1 MSKHKFTTRICACIT
16 VLTVALALVFSY
28 FGASL
33 GIQSTASQLS
43 YTSTLF
49 DTSRVHQIDISIDES
64 DWDDLVENASAKT
77 YYVCD
82 ITIDGETV
90 SNAGIRAKGNSSL
103 TSVPDDSERYSLKV
117 EFDHYDDSILYR
129 GLDKLSLNNM
139 IQDNTYLKEYLV
151 YDMMQFMDV
160 DAPLCSFAAV
170 YLNGEYFGLY
180 LAVEGIEESFAQR
193 EYGSDVGNLYKPDSM
208 DMDELNFDF
217 DTDALPSGGDFPTAP
232 SGQDGGTASGSA
244 EAGEAGQDVASA
256 AQGAPGGGRGFS
268 LPDGWSQDADGA
280 DGLDFSNFGG
290 GFMGSSS
297 QDVALQY
304 IDDDTSSYQNIW
316 DGAVF
321 DITESDQTR
330 LIASLK
336 QLNEGENLDEVVDVD
351 EVLRY
356 FVVHNFSDNFDS
368 YTGSMMHNYYLRE
381 NDGQL
386 SIIAWDYN
394 LAFSAFGGAGS
405 AADGDS
411 STQSLANYPI
421 DTPVSGTTLEDR
433 PLLGQLLA
441 DETYLELYHTYFEQ
455 FLAEYFDS
463 GRFAA
468 VYQQAVNLISSY
480 VEDDPTA
487 FCTYADYQTGVETL
501 EAFIELRVESVR
513 GQLDGS
519 IPSTSDGQ
527 QENPDALIDTGDL
540 DVSLTGSNSGGGG
553 RMTGEMPELPEGMTS
568 MFGAAPDS
576 EGSESTEMP
585 SGAAD
590 ADTAAPPDGQTA
602 PSGVQ
607 PPGQTDGTTPDA
619 ANGTQTDG
627 QSAAPSFDQLSSF
640 SSLSSVFSPDT
651 WLVIGIC
658 VVTLLLSIG
667 FVLFWLKR

>member
-1 MSKHKFTTRICACIT
+1 
-16 VLTVALALVFSY
+16 
-28 FGASL
+28 
-33 GIQSTASQLS
+33 
-43 YTSTLF
+43 
-49 DTSRVHQIDISIDES
+49 
-64 DWDDLVENASAKT
+64 
-77 YYVCD
+77 
-82 ITIDGETV
+82 
-90 SNAGIRAKGNSSL
+90 
-103 TSVPDDSERYSLKV
+103 
-117 EFDHYDDSILYR
+117 
-129 GLDKLSLNNM
+129 
-139 IQDNTYLKEYLV
+139 
-151 YDMMQFMDV
+151 MMQFMDV

-208 DMDELNFDF
+208 DMDELDFDF
-217 DTDALPSGGDFPTAP
+217 DTDALPSGEDFPTAP

-256 AQGAPGGGRGFS
+256 AQSAPGGGRGFS

-405 AADGDS
+405 AAD
-411 STQSLANYPI
+411 
-421 DTPVSGTTLEDR
+421 
-433 PLLGQLLA
+433 
-441 DETYLELYHTYFEQ
+441 
-455 FLAEYFDS
+455 
-463 GRFAA
+463 
-468 VYQQAVNLISSY
+468 
-480 VEDDPTA
+480 
-487 FCTYADYQTGVETL
+487 
-501 EAFIELRVESVR
+501 
-513 GQLDGS
+513 
-519 IPSTSDGQ
+519 
-527 QENPDALIDTGDL
+527 
-540 DVSLTGSNSGGGG
+540 
-553 RMTGEMPELPEGMTS
+553 
-568 MFGAAPDS
+568 
-576 EGSESTEMP
+576 
-585 SGAAD
+585 
-590 ADTAAPPDGQTA
+590 ADTAFSVPPDRQTA